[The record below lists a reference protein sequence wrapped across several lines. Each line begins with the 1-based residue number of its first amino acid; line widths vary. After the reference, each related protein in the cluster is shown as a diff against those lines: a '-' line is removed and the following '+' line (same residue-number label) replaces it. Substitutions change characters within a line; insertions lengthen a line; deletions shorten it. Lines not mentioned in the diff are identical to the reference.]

1 MFKLKLPSINGQL
14 QEFEAERSIVFI
26 GANGSGKTR
35 LGSWL
40 DIESSHKNN
49 IHRISAQK
57 SLAMPESISPVS
69 LEKAQGSLLYGHQ
82 DATLQNGSNFKS
94 GHRYHGNPSTSL
106 LNDFQQL
113 LVLLFSEEAEQ
124 NAKYRT
130 DSKNSAEKVTVPET
144 HLDKIKQLWGKILP
158 HRELI
163 IGGMDIKT
171 KVKGLGDDESYKS
184 SEMSD
189 GERVIFYLI
198 GQCLSAPKD
207 GIIIIDEPEIH
218 LHKSIQ
224 IPLWSEIEKLRSD
237 CLFVYLTHDVDFAA
251 SKTDATKIW
260 IKEYDGK
267 SNWKFEEIKNNKGLP
282 EGLLLEILGSR
293 KDIVFVEGTEDSYDT
308 QLYRV
313 ILKDFLVKPVGGC
326 SQVIQNVKA
335 FKNNLTLHHLKI
347 YGIIDRDRRV
357 DAEIQS
363 LERDGIYTLTIAEV
377 ENLFCTEE
385 VIKFAAKKMELNASD
400 IFEKSKNSI
409 FKQLNGEFDNQ
420 VSLHVMSEVKYKINQ
435 VSDSWKG
442 KLDIKAKLDQHV
454 SDINI
459 DSIYDTTEQK
469 FIDIITNKK
478 FDDLLKYY
486 NRKNLHHKI
495 ASAVGIDGEELPN
508 LTIRY
513 LSKNDDNTLANE
525 LKKYFGNF
533 PFLSNGE

>member
-1 MFKLKLPSINGQL
+1 MFKLNLPPINGQQ
-14 QEFEAERSIVFI
+14 QEFEAEQSIIFI

-40 DIESSHKNN
+40 DITSQHKNTT
-49 IHRISAQK
+49 HRIFAQK

-69 LEKAQGSLLYGHQ
+69 LDKAKGVLLYGYQ
-82 DATLQNGSNFKS
+82 DATLQNGSDFKS
-94 GHRYHGNPSTSL
+94 GHRYSGNPSTSL

-113 LVLLFSEEAEQ
+113 LVLLFSVEAEQ
-124 NAKYRT
+124 NAKYKA
-130 DSKNSAEKVTVPET
+130 DSKNSAEKVDVPKT
-144 HLDKIKQLWGKILP
+144 HLDKIKQLWEKILP
-158 HRELI
+158 HRELV

-267 SNWKFEEIKNNKGLP
+267 LNWKFEKIENDKELP

-335 FKNNLTLHHLKI
+335 FKSNSALHHLKI

-357 DAEIQS
+357 YAEIES

-377 ENLFCTEE
+377 ENFFCTAEI
-385 VIKFAAKKMELNASD
+385 IKFVAKQMVLNESD
-400 IFEKSKNSI
+400 IFEKSKQSI
-409 FKQLNGEFDNQ
+409 FKQLNSELDNQ

-459 DSIYDTTEQK
+459 DSIYEAAEQK
-469 FIDIITNKK
+469 FIDIITNEK
-478 FDDLLKYY
+478 FDELLKYY
-486 NRKNLHHKI
+486 NRKNLHFKI
-495 ASAVGIDGEELPN
+495 ASAVGIDGKELPN

-513 LSKNDDNTLANE
+513 LSNNDDNTLANE

>member
-1 MFKLKLPSINGQL
+1 MFTLELPPINGQS
-14 QEFEAERSIVFI
+14 QEFKAERSIVFI

-40 DIESSHKNN
+40 DITSQHKNKT
-49 IHRISAQK
+49 HRISAQK

-69 LEKAQGSLLYGHQ
+69 LEKAKGSLLYGYQ
-82 DATLQNGSNFKS
+82 DATLLNGSNYKS
-94 GHRYHGNPSTSL
+94 GHRYNGNPSTSL

-113 LVLLFSEEAEQ
+113 LVLLFSVEAEQ
-124 NAKYRT
+124 NAKYKA
-130 DSKNSAEKVTVPET
+130 DSKNSAEKVDVPKT
-144 HLDKIKQLWGKILP
+144 HLDKIKQLWEKILP
-158 HRELI
+158 HRELV

-198 GQCLSAPKD
+198 GQCLSAPTD

-267 SNWKFEEIKNNKGLP
+267 LNWKFEKIENDKELP

-335 FKNNLTLHHLKI
+335 FKSNSALHHLKI

-357 DAEIQS
+357 DAEIES

-377 ENLFCTEE
+377 ENFFCTEE
-385 VIKFAAKKMELNASD
+385 VIKFAATKMELNASD
-400 IFEKSKNSI
+400 IFEESKNSI
-409 FKQLNGEFDNQ
+409 FKQLNSELENQ
-420 VSLHVMSEVKYKINQ
+420 VSLHVMSEVKYKISQ
-435 VSDSWKG
+435 VLDSWQG
-442 KLDIKAKLDQHV
+442 KLEIKAKLNQHF

-459 DSIYDTTEQK
+459 DDIYDTTEQK

-478 FDDLLKYY
+478 FDDLLKHY

-495 ASAVGIDGEELPN
+495 ASAVSINGKELPN